1 MIGNKDNNFNS
12 FIRLTLHSIMET
24 ISNQFVRIAPDYLME
39 KMNSATAE

>member
-1 MIGNKDNNFNS
+1 MTGSKENNFNF

-24 ISNQFVRIAPDYLME
+24 ISNQCVRIAPDFLME